1 MTPLPDLITNNA
13 SLRQSN
19 VARSQSVAQMMGQP
33 VATMPARQPQGRAC
47 EVSWSTQVYRYLHS
61 NPGSALA

>member
-1 MTPLPDLITNNA
+1 
-13 SLRQSN
+13 
-19 VARSQSVAQMMGQP
+19 VVQMMGQP
-33 VATMPARQPQGRAC
+33 VATAPARQPQGRAG

>member
-1 MTPLPDLITNNA
+1 MTPLPNLITDNA
-13 SLRQSN
+13 TMRQSN
-19 VARSQSVAQMMGQP
+19 VARSQSVTQMMAQP
-33 VATMPARQPQGRAC
+33 VATALTRQPQGRAG

>member
-1 MTPLPDLITNNA
+1 VTSLPNLITNNA
-13 SLRQSN
+13 TLRQSN
-19 VARSQSVAQMMGQP
+19 VARSQSVTQMMGQP
-33 VATMPARQPQGRAC
+33 VATAPARQPQGRAG